1 MKTFIS
7 IYLVLISLL
16 PGGQSGMAAAED
28 HLTDGQKKAIV
39 YRMYAD
45 YRRDFSK
52 VEDISPIEAMALYD
66 AGKAIFVDT
75 RKPSEMAVSMLP
87 GAIPE
92 RKFLKDPSRYKEKTV
107 IGYCTISYR
116 SGLLAKRL
124 ARQGVRMVNLK
135 GGILAWTLEGFPVFD
150 PRGRTTRRIHVFG
163 KKWNFPPDGYE
174 AVMFDRF

>member
-1 MKTFIS
+1 MKTFIP

-16 PGGQSGMAAAED
+16 PGGHSGTAAAED
-28 HLTDGQKKAIV
+28 HLTDPQKKAIV

-45 YRRDFSK
+45 YRRAFSD
-52 VEDISPIEAMALYD
+52 VADISPTEAMALYD

-75 RKPSEMAVSMLP
+75 RKPSEMAVSALP

-92 RKFLKDPSRYKEKTV
+92 RGFLEDPSRYKGKTV

-116 SGLLAKRL
+116 SGFQAKAL
-124 ARQGVRMVNLK
+124 ARKGIRMVNLK

-150 PRGRTTRRIHVFG
+150 PRGQVTRRIHVFG
-163 KKWNFPPDGYE
+163 KKWNFPPDGYG